1 MSNKKNIAIIGAGA
15 AGLSA
20 AFYLSKEKYNITIF
34 ESAPFVGGQASTIN
48 INGGLLERG
57 YHHLFTNDYSI
68 IQLMKDLNISNKM
81 KWYPSKVGTYING
94 KTHPTT
100 SPLDLLRFSPLP
112 FRERIKLGLFSLK
125 IKNIKNWRKLEQFT
139 ANEWLERNLGGESYH
154 KFWKPLLRA
163 KFGDYYDQ
171 IGMPWFWSKMQ
182 TRFASRKG
190 KIPVSFLNK
199 EVLGYPEGSFET
211 IFDQMKIYFNQN
223 NINLLLSTP
232 VTKITPQ
239 EDSKIKLDYH
249 ENESRKS
256 RNFDLVLS
264 TTPSFIFS
272 KLIDLPKIYLKKIN
286 SAHYI
291 GALVMIIEL
300 QKKLTDHY
308 WVNIV
313 DENIPFL
320 GLIEHTNMISKK
332 LYGNKNLIYLTNY
345 LDRNHKYFSLS
356 NSEMLDIYLPH
367 LKKFNKDF
375 SEKWITNYHMNS
387 LSAAQ
392 PIIGK
397 NYSKNIPEHNTPIKN
412 LLLANTTQIY
422 PEDRGTNYSIRMGKE
437 IADKLNKT

>member
-68 IQLMKDLNISNKM
+68 IQLMKDLNISNKL

-356 NSEMLDIYLPH
+356 NSEMLEVYLPH

-397 NYSKNIPEHNTPIKN
+397 NYSKNIPQHNTPIKN
-412 LLLANTTQIY
+412 LFLANTTQIY

>member
-112 FRERIKLGLFSLK
+112 FRERIKLGLFSLR

-211 IFDQMKIYFNQN
+211 IFDQMKIYFKQN

-232 VTKITPQ
+232 VTKIIPQ

-356 NSEMLDIYLPH
+356 NSEMLEVYLPH

-397 NYSKNIPEHNTPIKN
+397 NYSKNIPQHNTPIKN
-412 LLLANTTQIY
+412 LFLANTTQIY

>member
-112 FRERIKLGLFSLK
+112 FRERIKLGLFSLR

-356 NSEMLDIYLPH
+356 NSEMLEVYLPH

-397 NYSKNIPEHNTPIKN
+397 NYSKNIPQHNTPIKN
-412 LLLANTTQIY
+412 LFLANTTQIY

>member
-356 NSEMLDIYLPH
+356 NSEMLEVYLPH

-397 NYSKNIPEHNTPIKN
+397 NYSKNIPQHNTPIKN
-412 LLLANTTQIY
+412 LFLANTTQIY

>member
-1 MSNKKNIAIIGAGA
+1 MLNRKNIAIIGAGA
-15 AGLSA
+15 AGLST
-20 AFYLSKEKYNITIF
+20 AFYLSKQKYNITIF

-94 KTHPTT
+94 KIYPTT
-100 SPLDLLRFSPLP
+100 SPLDLLRFGALP
-112 FRERIKLGLFSLK
+112 FTERIKLGLLSLR
-125 IKNIKNWRKLEQFT
+125 IKNIKNWEKLEGFT
-139 ANEWLERNLGGESYH
+139 ANEWLEKKLGGESYE

-163 KFGDYYDQ
+163 KFGDYFDQ

-190 KIPVSFLNK
+190 KIPISFLNK
-199 EVLGYPEGSFET
+199 EVLGYPDGSFET
-211 IFDQMKIYFNQN
+211 IFDHLKIYFKQN
-223 NINLLLSTP
+223 NVDLLLSTP
-232 VTKITPQ
+232 VTKIIPQ
-239 EDSKIKLDYH
+239 ENSTISLDYKKNNSH
-249 ENESRKS
+249 NT
-256 RNFDLVLS
+256 RNFDFVLS

-272 KLIDLPKIYLKKIN
+272 KLIDLPNEYLKKMN

-300 QKKLTDHY
+300 EKKLTNHY

-320 GLIEHTNMISKK
+320 GLIEHTNMLPKR

-345 LDRNHKYFSLS
+345 LDKDHKYFSLS
-356 NSEMLDIYLPH
+356 NSQIFDMYLPH
-367 LKKFNKDF
+367 LKKFNEKF
-375 SEKWITNYHMNS
+375 SENWITNYHINS

-397 NYSKNIPEHNTPIKN
+397 NYSINIPAHNTPIKN

-437 IADKLNKT
+437 IAEKLNKT